1 MDSNSAYNTEAEPSE
16 MFEIL
21 SCEGQQQLD
30 TFSGDTV
37 DDNAVDGN
45 GDEGVADEEGGQEN
59 DQRNAGDLFD
69 DLNDV
74 LERVEGSGSNLDND
88 DDIVASTDLRNDA
101 GDGITDDA
109 ADGINAG
116 AEEGMIIT
124 AGDLEDLDPVET
136 MKEFFEDPLPQG
148 NFMK

>member
-1 MDSNSAYNTEAEPSE
+1 